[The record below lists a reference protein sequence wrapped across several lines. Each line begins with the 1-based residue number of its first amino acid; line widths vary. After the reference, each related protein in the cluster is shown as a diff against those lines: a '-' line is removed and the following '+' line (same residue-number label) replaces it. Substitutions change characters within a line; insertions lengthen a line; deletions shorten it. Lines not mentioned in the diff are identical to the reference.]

1 MVYAVE
7 LGERHV
13 YCSSPSCIAALVK
26 QGWRLSDAN
35 QLTSLIR
42 ELATAPQKAHETSD
56 HFAEGSR

>member
-13 YCSSPSCIAALVK
+13 YCSSPCCIAALVK

-35 QLTSLIR
+35 QLTTLIR
-42 ELATAPQKAHETSD
+42 ELAAAPHKAHEPSD
-56 HFAEGSR
+56 HFAEGSL